1 MKVLMQFARTTR
13 HPDLPNVPTAR
24 ELAHNDA
31 ARSLIE
37 LGELPYTLA
46 RPFAAPP
53 GIPAERAKA
62 LQDAFVAVHKDPQ
75 LIDEAARLQIDIT
88 PIGGDEVAAHIERI
102 SKAPPDQ
109 LDYIRKLLAE
119 NKGG

>member
-1 MKVLMQFARTTR
+1 ML
-13 HPDLPNVPTAR
+13 TAR
-24 ELAHNDA
+24 ELAPTDA

-37 LGELPYTLA
+37 LAELPYTLS

-53 GIPAERAKA
+53 DVPPERAKA
-62 LQDAFVAVHKDPQ
+62 LQAAFLAVHKDPQ
-75 LIDEAARLQIDIT
+75 LLEDAAKLQLDIT
-88 PIGGDEVAAHIERI
+88 PIGGDEILAHIERI
-102 SKAPPDQ
+102 SKAPADQ